1 MNAFN
6 PAVDDSE
13 DDLAVDADLRLDKA
27 NSPTNAWTPVVGCKL
42 SQKRYSLGLLHTL
55 VRVKQ
60 VSVTLVSPNSD
71 GLAIARLNREFTST
85 ETILVLVLLSKTC
98 KVAAKPV
105 L

>member
-55 VRVKQ
+55 V
-60 VSVTLVSPNSD
+60 
-71 GLAIARLNREFTST
+71 
-85 ETILVLVLLSKTC
+85 
-98 KVAAKPV
+98 
-105 L
+105 